1 MEAVSAPRNLPVLQT
16 RNRRSGCTSA
26 MKPLV
31 KNFLPLKN
39 ELGIVLP
46 VTPGVLRCLIVQ
58 HSRCFLRQTSSSP
71 VCVPFLTGMF
81 QISPSSTTV
90 NGNLGQL
97 TDSGHRVT
105 LENMKKHT
113 FRVLNLQLEQSRRAN
128 TQNTCFSNSTWR
140 LLASIYV

>member
-1 MEAVSAPRNLPVLQT
+1 
-16 RNRRSGCTSA
+16 

-58 HSRCFLRQTSSSP
+58 CSRCFLRQTSCSP
-71 VCVPFLTGMF
+71 VCVPFPTGMF

-97 TDSGHRVT
+97 TDAGHSDLREYEKAYISSV
-105 LENMKKHT
+105 KPSVGAKQKGQHSKH
-113 FRVLNLQLEQSRRAN
+113 
-128 TQNTCFSNSTWR
+128 
-140 LLASIYV
+140 LLFKFDMASISLYLCLAML

>member
-1 MEAVSAPRNLPVLQT
+1 
-16 RNRRSGCTSA
+16 

-58 HSRCFLRQTSSSP
+58 RSRCFLRQTSCSP

-97 TDSGHRVT
+97 TDAGHSDLREYEKAYISSV
-105 LENMKKHT
+105 KPSVGAKQKGQHSKH
-113 FRVLNLQLEQSRRAN
+113 
-128 TQNTCFSNSTWR
+128 
-140 LLASIYV
+140 LLFKFDMASISLYLCLAML

>member
-1 MEAVSAPRNLPVLQT
+1 
-16 RNRRSGCTSA
+16 

-39 ELGIVLP
+39 ELGIVLS

-58 HSRCFLRQTSSSP
+58 RSRCFLRQTSCSP
-71 VCVPFLTGMF
+71 VCVPFPTGMF

-97 TDSGHRVT
+97 TDSGQDFCDLREYEKAYVSSVKPSVGAKQKGQHS
-105 LENMKKHT
+105 KH
-113 FRVLNLQLEQSRRAN
+113 
-128 TQNTCFSNSTWR
+128 
-140 LLASIYV
+140 LLFKFDMASISLYLCLAML